1 MLTTDRLR
9 EYATTLLLDHVRDT
23 DAIDV
28 HGPARRYLGDTI
40 SIHDGAL
47 VYDLMNRATIT
58 VELPAKTEEHAT

>member
-1 MLTTDRLR
+1 MLTADQLR
-9 EYATTLLLDHVRDT
+9 EYATTLLLDHLRDT

-28 HGPARRYLGDTI
+28 HGPARHYLGEPI

-58 VELPAKTEEHAT
+58 IELPAKTEEHAT